1 MKCKDISNY
10 IFNLKDEKNNFLRTG
25 QRKTV
30 IWGFVFSIKSIVSIT
45 KDLLTHPYKS
55 YSYILTYKFSQDHIE
70 LLFSKT
76 RQCCGWNNNPNV
88 LQFKYAWWK
97 LIMRNSIEPS
107 QTGNCTNFDQALCE
121 PSGLLNFTWKH
132 KQQVSNETLQ
142 PTVHDIT
149 EERLLIHI
157 DDECPNVLKDD
168 ILYYIGGF
176 IVCKLI
182 PKIHCKKC
190 KNELF
195 LDPGDPTAVTKES
208 YPVYAKF
215 TCWRQQGG
223 LILPSPAVLR
233 IIKATEVTFRRWV
246 IDNEL
251 GINLEKMLH
260 LKIQM
265 SVLHQLGIGIF

>member
-1 MKCKDISNY
+1 MFDLLNSRNPYAKGTKAPVTPQSLNDWLMKCEDISNY
-10 IFNLKDEKNNFLRTG
+10 IFNLKDEKNNFLQTC

-30 IWGFVFSIKSIVSIT
+30 TWGFVFSIKSIVSIT
-45 KDLLTHPYKS
+45 KDLLTHPYKP

-70 LLFSKT
+70 PLFSKI

-88 LQFKYAWWK
+88 LQFKYALRK

-121 PSGLLNFTWKH
+121 PTGLLNFTWKH

-149 EERLLIHI
+149 KERLLIHI
-157 DDECPNVLKDD
+157 DDECPNVLKDN
-168 ILYYIGGF
+168 ILYYIEGF
-176 IVCKLI
+176 IVHKLI

-223 LILPSPAVLR
+223 LILLSPAVLR
-233 IIKATEVTFRRWV
+233 IIKATEVIFRR
-246 IDNEL
+246 
-251 GINLEKMLH
+251 
-260 LKIQM
+260 
-265 SVLHQLGIGIF
+265 